1 MPKRA
6 RSGAV
11 MRPAR
16 VVAPTSVK
24 RGSSIFTVR
33 AAGPWPSTR
42 SSEKSSS
49 AG

>member
-11 MRPAR
+11 ISPAR

-24 RGSSIFTVR
+24 RGSSSLTVR

-42 SSEKSSS
+42 SIWKSSS